1 MAVAG
6 GKRLHRFPLLFAV
19 FPGIPA
25 MQHVFFSPFR
35 RLLVALVMVVAA
47 LGASSA
53 ALAMRVSPIEYRN
66 DGTITETPADD
77 DFLIFPPQG
86 VLLANARQVIRVQ
99 WVGPPLDS
107 SRAYYVSINQLPVP
121 LDAPRPPG
129 EAPGTHLLAADADA
143 VRAWTTEGPL
153 PPVKRKLFLAVAEV
167 VLISAASAL
176 APAFAGVAAY
186 APADAEAPATTQP
199 PQSAWDNPDL
209 PVATAPWERAAQEAM
224 ALPAAAA
231 LTAVPAAPTVEQA
244 LDGSPAEL
252 VLPAAAPAAQMA
264 LAASDTADPPAVAR
278 AATTFSRPAAFP
290 PDAAP
295 SPLAAAPATPQ
306 AANAPAATAP
316 PEASPQTLAQVTV
329 VLPVA
334 RPAPVPASPP
344 ASGAP
349 SSPPAT
355 DAGNPPAV
363 SVPLGPYG
371 RPHINPY
378 QRDIDMTVP
387 LMYRDQP

>member
-129 EAPGTHLLAADADA
+129 EAPGAQLQIVYHMKALVVVSPPNATPNVTTVEAHAA
-143 VRAWTTEGPL
+143 L
-153 PPVKRKLFLAVAEV
+153 
-167 VLISAASAL
+167 
-176 APAFAGVAAY
+176 Y
-186 APADAEAPATTQP
+186 QP
-199 PQSAWDNPDL
+199 KA
-209 PVATAPWERAAQEAM
+209 
-224 ALPAAAA
+224 ALPDQK
-231 LTAVPAAPTVEQA
+231 PPPPTPGIVVTLRNTGKRHA
-244 LDGSPAEL
+244 MMGGLVWVVSGTGRDGK
-252 VLPAAAPAAQMA
+252 
-264 LAASDTADPPAVAR
+264 
-278 AATTFSRPAAFP
+278 
-290 PDAAP
+290 
-295 SPLAAAPATPQ
+295 PLQ
-306 AANAPAATAP
+306 VVY
-316 PEASPQTLAQVTV
+316 TLQQ
-329 VLPVA
+329 L
-334 RPAPVPASPP
+334 
-344 ASGAP
+344 
-349 SSPPAT
+349 
-355 DAGNPPAV
+355 
-363 SVPLGPYG
+363 
-371 RPHINPY
+371 
-378 QRDIDMTVP
+378 
-387 LMYRDQP
+387 